1 MNLKKI
7 RFEVEVEGTAVAR
20 PDVPIFTTLNVDGPF
35 SLPPAPSPPYSMQP
49 PLCYF
54 YCVNEG

>member
-35 SLPPAPSPPYSMQP
+35 SLPPAPVHNV
-49 PLCYF
+49 YF
-54 YCVNEG
+54 VKYDVTVSFMTQV